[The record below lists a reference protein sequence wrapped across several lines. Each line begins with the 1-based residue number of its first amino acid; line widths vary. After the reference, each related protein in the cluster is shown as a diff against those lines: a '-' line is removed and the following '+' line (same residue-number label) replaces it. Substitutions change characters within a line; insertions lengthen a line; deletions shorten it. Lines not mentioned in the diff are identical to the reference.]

1 MGIKGIVVIMI
12 PRPMICNQGQQYK
25 NGAALFM
32 AKNAS
37 ENRAI
42 EKNRGIHIFM
52 FACGAATGW
61 SLVYRMGRILTL

>member
-37 ENRAI
+37 ENKAI
-42 EKNRGIHIFM
+42 EKNRCIHIFV
-52 FACGAATGW
+52 FACGAATEW
-61 SLVYRMGRILTL
+61 SLVYRLDRILAL